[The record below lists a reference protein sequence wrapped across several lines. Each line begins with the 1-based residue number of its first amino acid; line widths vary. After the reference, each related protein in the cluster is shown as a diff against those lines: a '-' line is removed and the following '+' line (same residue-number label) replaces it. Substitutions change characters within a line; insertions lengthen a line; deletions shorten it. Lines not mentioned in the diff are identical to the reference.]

1 MFSMLHS
8 SFKAKPFFF
17 HITSSNIPLQV
28 RGITIK
34 NKRHKRTVAVS
45 SERYVSST
53 LSQGIACRP
62 HLITSGLGR
71 AFPTAIAFFT
81 SYTAVQIPKAVGALV
96 TLNTN
101 HIRQALT
108 LPCLVVAS
116 IVKAWDRAIC
126 VTNALCGQR
135 KKGFFTRPSKGTKN
149 RCTRLIL
156 FLSWTS

>member
-53 LSQGIACRP
+53 ELSF
-62 HLITSGLGR
+62 LITRHCLPPSPHYKWPGSSLPHSNR
-71 AFPTAIAFFT
+71 IFHILHRCSDSKSRRRTCHT
-81 SYTAVQIPKAVGALV
+81 EYQSHSSSTYTALSRSCKYRESLGPCHLRYKR
-96 TLNTN
+96 TLRTEKE
-101 HIRQALT
+101 R
-108 LPCLVVAS
+108 
-116 IVKAWDRAIC
+116 
-126 VTNALCGQR
+126 
-135 KKGFFTRPSKGTKN
+135 FFYTT
-149 RCTRLIL
+149 
-156 FLSWTS
+156 